1 MEISDELQLS
11 MNKAFQ
17 LAAKSRHEFVTP
29 EHLLVAFFE
38 YDTMRDLFDTLS
50 IPVIPFIHEVE
61 SFLNAVMPTGDGTE
75 APLESLGFRELLTE
89 SFRGGESV
97 PGTVVGVSDVLS
109 AMLTQKESYAAYFLI
124 SHGVTEKRMAEALR
138 FLDMEAEDNF
148 RGMPYF
154 GDGED
159 DDDEEEDSDEGSGG
173 RERLSGKNPVARL
186 TVDLTEAAAAGELP
200 PFAGR
205 EDLLETI
212 QLVLLRKQK
221 HNPLLVG
228 DPGVGKTALAEGL
241 ARLIASGR
249 VPSFLRGRR
258 LLMPSVSGGRYRGE
272 FEMRMRRLLSALEND
287 HRVILF
293 IDDIHLL
300 MGDGEGNRSDAAY
313 MLKTAL
319 TAGRLICIGATTFE
333 DYKKRLEPEK
343 AFIRCFQVIEVP
355 EPKPEETAA
364 IIAKVKPGLESYHRV
379 SIPAKTARYA
389 VELAGRYLK
398 DRRQPDK
405 TIDLLD
411 VAGADAAYRAFRQ
424 GSVGKPTVTNDDLTR
439 IAAKMAGIRQEK
451 LNESEE
457 EKLRSLEQTLKET
470 VYGQDEAVE
479 AVTAAVKRSYAGLR
493 RENLPVASMLFIGP
507 TGVGK
512 TELAK
517 QLAQALGIGFIR
529 FDMSEYQEKSSV
541 ARFIGAPPGYIG
553 YQEGGVLIDAV
564 RRQPYAVLLLDE
576 IEKAH
581 QEVFNLLL
589 QVMDNASLTDSLGR
603 KADFEHIVLIM
614 TGNVGAADWER
625 GSIGFGGGFGEKAGQ
640 ALKETFT
647 PEFRNRLDAVIRFR
661 KLTETEIR
669 RVVNREIGF
678 FTQQLKK
685 KSVTLSLS
693 AEAVDYLVRK
703 GSGKEGGARPAARAV
718 ETELK
723 ALFADEILFGSLKTG
738 GKVRVGSDGR
748 SLYIE
753 KQRRRKAPA
762 VYAEEKKND
771 KRRKSEG
778 AL

>member
-17 LAAKSRHEFVTP
+17 LAARSRHEFVTP

-50 IPVIPFIHEVE
+50 IPLIPFIHEVE

-89 SFRGGESV
+89 SFRGSEAAPV
-97 PGTVVGVSDVLS
+97 AVVGVSDVLA

-124 SHGVTEKRMAEALR
+124 SHGITGKRLAEALR
-138 FLDMEAEDNF
+138 FLDMEAEESF

-154 GDGED
+154 GDGEEY
-159 DDDEEEDSDEGSGG
+159 DDEEEGTNEYPDNRERSGG
-173 RERLSGKNPVARL
+173 KNQVSRLA
-186 TVDLTEAAAAGELP
+186 VDLTEAAAAGDLP

-205 EDLLETI
+205 DDLLETL
-212 QLVLLRKQK
+212 QLILLRKQK

-249 VPSFLRGRR
+249 VPPFLRGCR
-258 LLMPSVSGGRYRGE
+258 LLMSSVSGGRYRGE
-272 FEMRMRRLLSALEND
+272 FEMRLRRLLTALEND
-287 HRVILF
+287 NRVILF
-293 IDDIHLL
+293 IDDIHIL
-300 MGDGEGNRSDAAY
+300 MGDGEGNRSDAVN
-313 MLKTAL
+313 MLKAKL
-319 TAGRLICIGATTFE
+319 AAGRLMCIGTATYE

-343 AFIRCFQVIEVP
+343 ALMRCFQVVEVP
-355 EPKPEETAA
+355 EPGPEEMNA

-379 SIPAKTARYA
+379 SIPAGTARYA
-389 VELAGRYLK
+389 VGLAGRYLK
-398 DRRQPDK
+398 ERRQPDK

-424 GSVGKPTVTNDDLTR
+424 GIAGKPTLTNDDLIR
-439 IAAKMAGIRQEK
+439 VAAKMAGMRQEK

-457 EKLRSLEQTLKET
+457 DTLRHLEQTLKEA

-479 AVTAAVKRSYAGLR
+479 TVSAAVKRSYAGLR

-581 QEVFNLLL
+581 REVFNLLL

-603 KADFEHIVLIM
+603 KADFSHIVLIM

-625 GSIGFGGGFGEKAGQ
+625 GSIGFGGGFGENAGQ

-669 RVVNREIGF
+669 RVVNREIGLF
-678 FTQQLKK
+678 VQQLRKK
-685 KSVTLSLS
+685 AITLSLS
-693 AEAVDYLVRK
+693 AAAVDYLVRK

-723 ALFADEILFGSLKTG
+723 ALFADEILFGSLKSG
-738 GKVRVGSDGR
+738 GRVRVGTDGR
-748 SLYIE
+748 KLYFE
-753 KQRRRKAPA
+753 KQRRRRTSAL
-762 VYAEEKKND
+762 YAEETKND
-771 KRRKSEG
+771 KRRKSES